1 MIHRSG
7 IDALQL
13 VLGERAVVVDEY
25 GGTDGIVTLE
35 DLVEEL
41 VGEIRDEYDLD
52 EPVPSDDLADVK
64 GGTSL
69 EDFAATTGITLPDG
83 GYATVAGFVIADL
96 ARIPQPGEHVAVDGG
111 ALEVAEVVGSR
122 ITRLTLHRDA

>member
-52 EPVPSDDLADVK
+52 EPVPSDDLADVR
-64 GGTSL
+64 GEPASRISPRPPASP
-69 EDFAATTGITLPDG
+69 FP
-83 GYATVAGFVIADL
+83 TVATPPSPASSSPTWR
-96 ARIPQPGEHVAVDGG
+96 ASPSPASTSPSTAVPWRSPRSW
-111 ALEVAEVVGSR
+111 AAASR
-122 ITRLTLHRDA
+122 G